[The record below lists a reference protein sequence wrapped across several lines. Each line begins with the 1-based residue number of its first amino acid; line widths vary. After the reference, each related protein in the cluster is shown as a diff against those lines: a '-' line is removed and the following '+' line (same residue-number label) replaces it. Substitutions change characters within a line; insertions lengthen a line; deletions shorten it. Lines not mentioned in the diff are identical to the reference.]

1 MSHRTRLRSLLS
13 GFALLMVVF
22 GLLPPATALPRYD
35 FVTPIF
41 GLAAHGGVLFVA
53 DYGQGVVRMDQNTAR
68 LAVGLRTVTD
78 VAPIRPGRM
87 WALTSGRR
95 GILYRVVHGQ
105 PRDVA
110 NVGAFEE
117 AVNPDLGEVDSNP
130 FDLARIGGGRVLIA
144 DAGGNDV
151 LLLNRRGRLRWVAT
165 LPNQNVPTANIKD
178 LVGCPNP
185 DPEFGDICNLPQR
198 IPAEAVATSVA
209 VGPDGA
215 YYVTELKGFPAPLGK
230 SRIWRI
236 RPGVRHVRCRVGAR
250 GSGCSLV
257 ADGFT
262 SIVDLTFAPDG
273 TAYVVEIDEASWAAV
288 EIAPDKLA
296 GGTVNQCDPTT
307 WTCTE
312 LAPDLKVPAA
322 AAVTGSGDV
331 YAVVQSLDPR
341 KAKVVQLA

>member
-1 MSHRTRLRSLLS
+1 MSHRRRSRSLLFGS
-13 GFALLMVVF
+13 AILLFIF
-22 GLLPPATALPRYD
+22 GLLPPAAALPRYD
-35 FVTPIF
+35 FTTPIF

-53 DYGQGVVRMDQNTAR
+53 DYGQGIVRIDQDTAR
-68 LAVGLRTVTD
+68 LSVELPTVTD
-78 VAPIRPGRM
+78 VAPILAGRM

-95 GILYRVVHGQ
+95 GILYHVVHGQ
-105 PRDVA
+105 TRAVA
-110 NVGAFEE
+110 DLGAFEK
-117 AVNPDLGEVDSNP
+117 AVNPDLGELDSNP

-151 LLLNRRGRLRWVAT
+151 LLLNRQGRLRWVAT
-165 LPNQNVPTANIKD
+165 LPNQNVSTGNVKD
-178 LVGCPNP
+178 LVGCPDADP
-185 DPEFGDICNLPQR
+185 DFAGICDLPQR

-236 RPGVRHVRCRVGAR
+236 RPGVRHVRCRVAAR

-262 SIVDLTFAPDG
+262 SIVDLTFGPDG
-273 TAYVVEIDEASWAAV
+273 TAYVVEIDEASWFAV
-288 EIAPDKLA
+288 EVTPDEMA
-296 GGTVNQCDPTT
+296 GGTVNECDPTT
-307 WTCTE
+307 WTCSE
-312 LAPDLKVPAA
+312 LATGLNVPSA

-331 YAVVQSLDPR
+331 YAVVHSLDPNR
-341 KAKVVQLA
+341 AKVVQLY